1 MRRLI
6 DEREYVIRLESY
18 FMAEYIDRETSG
30 LIAAPSR
37 RDRKRERTRG
47 EIYTA
52 AMNLFLRRGFDAVT
66 IEEICDA
73 ADVARATFF
82 LHFPTKEALLT
93 EYGFRA
99 NLALAELIRG
109 SHTTATT
116 TLKAALKMLA
126 DRAMQHPDVVRL
138 HVRELLS
145 RPPMFLESHQER
157 ETLVSL
163 LASVISRGQ
172 AGGEFRRK
180 IEPALAAVALC
191 ATYFALIFEWAR
203 RGGKLD
209 VEAAIAQTLDIVLNG
224 LSDKKSKRSA

>member
-1 MRRLI
+1 M
-6 DEREYVIRLESY
+6 VES
-18 FMAEYIDRETSG
+18 IDREASLETT
-30 LIAAPSR
+30 SR
-37 RDRKRERTRG
+37 RERKRERTRS
-47 EIYTA
+47 EIYSA

-93 EYGFRA
+93 EYGARA
-99 NLALAELIRG
+99 NQALAELLRA
-109 SHTTATT
+109 SHVTATA

-126 DRAMQHPDVVRL
+126 ERAMQQPDVIRL

-145 RPPMFLESHQER
+145 RPPVFLESHQEQT
-157 ETLVSL
+157 ENLVSL
-163 LASVISRGQ
+163 LAAVIRRGQ
-172 AGGEFRRK
+172 AAGEFRRK

-191 ATYFALIFEWAR
+191 ATYFALIYEWAR

-209 VEAAIAQTLDIVLNG
+209 VEGAIAQTLDVVVNG
-224 LSDKKSKRSA
+224 LSDRKSKRASA

>member
-1 MRRLI
+1 M
-6 DEREYVIRLESY
+6 VES
-18 FMAEYIDRETSG
+18 IDREASG
-30 LIAAPSR
+30 RVTALSR

-52 AMNLFLRRGFDAVT
+52 AMNLFLRRGFAEVT
-66 IEEICDA
+66 IEEICEA

-82 LHFPTKEALLT
+82 LHFPNKEALLT
-93 EYGFRA
+93 EYGVRA

-109 SHTTATT
+109 SHASATA

-126 DRAMQHPDVVRL
+126 ERAMQQPNVIRL

-145 RPPMFLESHQER
+145 RPPMLLESHQER
-157 ETLVSL
+157 ENLVSL
-163 LASVISRGQ
+163 LASVIAHGQ

-191 ATYFALIFEWAR
+191 ATYFALIYEWAR

-209 VEAAIAQTLDIVLNG
+209 VEGAIAQTLDIVLNG
-224 LSDKKSKRSA
+224 LSDKKSKRFS

>member
-1 MRRLI
+1 M
-6 DEREYVIRLESY
+6 VES
-18 FMAEYIDRETSG
+18 IDREASG
-30 LIAAPSR
+30 RVTALSR

-52 AMNLFLRRGFDAVT
+52 AMNLFLRRGFAEVT
-66 IEEICDA
+66 IEEICEA

-82 LHFPTKEALLT
+82 LHFPNKEALLT
-93 EYGFRA
+93 EYGVRA

-109 SHTTATT
+109 SHASATA

-126 DRAMQHPDVVRL
+126 ERAMQQPNVIRL

-145 RPPMFLESHQER
+145 RPPMLLESHQEQ
-157 ETLVSL
+157 ENLVSL
-163 LASVISRGQ
+163 LASVIARGQ

-191 ATYFALIFEWAR
+191 ATYFALIYEWAR

-209 VEAAIAQTLDIVLNG
+209 VEGAIAQTLDIVLNG
-224 LSDKKSKRSA
+224 LSDKKSKRFS

>member
-1 MRRLI
+1 M
-6 DEREYVIRLESY
+6 VES
-18 FMAEYIDRETSG
+18 IDREASG
-30 LIAAPSR
+30 RVTALSR

-52 AMNLFLRRGFDAVT
+52 AMNLFLRRGFAEVT
-66 IEEICDA
+66 IEEICEA

-82 LHFPTKEALLT
+82 LHFPNKEALLT
-93 EYGFRA
+93 EYGVRA

-109 SHTTATT
+109 SHASATA

-126 DRAMQHPDVVRL
+126 ERAMQQPNVIRL

-145 RPPMFLESHQER
+145 RPPMLLESHQER
-157 ETLVSL
+157 EHLVSL
-163 LASVISRGQ
+163 LASVIARGQ

-191 ATYFALIFEWAR
+191 ATNFALIYEWAR

-209 VEAAIAQTLDIVLNG
+209 VEGAIAQTLDIVLNG
-224 LSDKKSKRSA
+224 LSDKKSKRFS